1 MMNTND
7 VLIVD
12 DHPMYAE
19 ALFHVLRDSHPGWA
33 LHLAYS
39 AEQGLKK
46 LQHCPAPF
54 LILLDPGLPG
64 LSGAEAAKAFV
75 RECPEAIIVAVSAAD
90 DRRQAA
96 ALFQAGVRACFSKG
110 LTPRHFTELL
120 DKVVTGALPPS
131 TQIGPEGD
139 SQVIHEAL
147 PALSPRQRQILLLL
161 NQGLPNKEI
170 ALRLKVAEATV
181 KAHIAV
187 LFKILGVSNRTQA
200 VMAAHHYGWLHA
212 REDRPRPAPT
222 EPPISHMADQW
233 PSHLSSIS

>member
-1 MMNTND
+1 MIKTND

-12 DHPMYAE
+12 DHPLYAE
-19 ALFHVLRDSHPGWA
+19 ALQHVLGYQHPGWDIQ
-33 LHLAYS
+33 LAYS
-39 AEQGLKK
+39 AEQGLKN
-46 LQHCPAPF
+46 LDLRAAPF

-64 LSGAEAAKAFV
+64 LSGAEAAKAFA

-110 LTPRHFTELL
+110 LMPARFTELL
-120 DKVVTGALPPS
+120 EKVLAGELPPS
-131 TQIGPEGD
+131 TQITADGAC
-139 SQVIHEAL
+139 QILHESL
-147 PALSPRQRQILLLL
+147 PALSPRQREILVLL

-187 LFKILGVSNRTQA
+187 LFRSLGVSNRTQA

-212 REDRPRPAPT
+212 RESRTAAHAAATRLERELTQIP
-222 EPPISHMADQW
+222 
-233 PSHLSSIS
+233 

>member
-1 MMNTND
+1 MTQTND

-12 DHPMYAE
+12 DHPLYAE
-19 ALFHVLRDSHPGWA
+19 ALSQVLRSSHPGWA
-33 LHLAYS
+33 VHVAYS

-46 LQHCPAPF
+46 LHLSAAPF

-64 LSGAEAAKAFV
+64 LSGAEAAKAFL
-75 RECPEAIIVAVSAAD
+75 REYPQVIIVAVSAAD
-90 DRRQAA
+90 DRRQAV
-96 ALFQAGVRACFSKG
+96 ALFQAGVRAYFSKG
-110 LTPRHFTELL
+110 LTPHHFSELL
-120 DKVVTGALPPS
+120 EKVVSGALPPS
-131 TQIGPEGD
+131 TQIGADGD

-212 REDRPRPAPT
+212 HDEPPSPT
-222 EPPISHMADQW
+222 EPPSPVQAMSCL
-233 PSHLSSIS
+233 P